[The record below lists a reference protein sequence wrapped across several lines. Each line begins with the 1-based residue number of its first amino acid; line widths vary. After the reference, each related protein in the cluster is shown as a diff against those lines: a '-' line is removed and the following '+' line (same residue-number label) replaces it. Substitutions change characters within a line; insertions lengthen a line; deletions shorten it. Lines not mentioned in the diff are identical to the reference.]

1 MSMNSIS
8 NQESHFAGLNVL
20 LDPLLCILLG
30 LDAFLVTMHSS
41 CKSVRTVRTSKKNTH
56 FIIITQMKGNGRVT
70 IAHNSLNE

>member
-41 CKSVRTVRTSKKNTH
+41 CKSVRTVRTSKKKYILYYH
-56 FIIITQMKGNGRVT
+56 HSDERKW
-70 IAHNSLNE
+70 